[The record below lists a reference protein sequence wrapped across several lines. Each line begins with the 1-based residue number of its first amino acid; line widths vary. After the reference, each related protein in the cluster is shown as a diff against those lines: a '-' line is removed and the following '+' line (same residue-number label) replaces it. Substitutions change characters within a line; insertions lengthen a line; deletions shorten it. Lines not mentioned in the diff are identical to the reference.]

1 MNKAIA
7 IWGASVLLSA
17 CVANEPPAIEPSSAT
32 VSSAPTVSSSSSQLS
47 SSSSTTVSSTASSS
61 FANSSSHSLSSSSGF
76 SSLAISSSEQ
86 NTYSSSRESASMS
99 SEASSSAS
107 QWIEVIGGSAPAPSN
122 GRRLTKQEYINTV
135 VDAFGVAPA
144 PLQNLLIEEGESA
157 TFRNDI
163 NVLTPSSLRTDAFEK
178 AAIYV
183 AENTAR
189 ENLLRGLNGP
199 FPCQALET
207 FCFQAIITGY
217 AERLFGANTLSDEVL
232 QKYTAL
238 LQTVKDNGDD
248 LVVGARLVLQGF
260 LQSPQFLYRLESADN
275 GQLTAEIIATRLS
288 RFIWQ
293 AAPDGE
299 LLRKAKNGGF
309 NSNTIEATVDAM
321 LKDQRAERML
331 SSFVDDWL
339 KLYLLDNR
347 QFDTQ
352 VYPLYSAAVI
362 QAMKA
367 ETLDYFKTLV
377 FKEQAPF
384 MAAYTHKNTH
394 ITAPLTN
401 IYDVNK
407 EENISWENT
416 RERIGFMTQAAVL
429 TAHAKSHSDTVVRR
443 GLFVL
448 DRLQCQPVPTLPAAL
463 QDQINASFE
472 KIDHTL
478 PQRERLALHNVRADC
493 IACHQTFDGL
503 GYAFESYNAFGEFSL
518 TDQFG
523 NTVEQYGTA
532 RIDGTDLPF
541 SDVTDFANLMQG
553 SDWAKRCVVEQS
565 VRFAFGRDTTTQDDA
580 MINALVKNFDFK
592 QQNYLALIKEIALS
606 EPFLK
611 KIHP

>member
-1 MNKAIA
+1 
-7 IWGASVLLSA
+7 
-17 CVANEPPAIEPSSAT
+17 
-32 VSSAPTVSSSSSQLS
+32 
-47 SSSSTTVSSTASSS
+47 
-61 FANSSSHSLSSSSGF
+61 
-76 SSLAISSSEQ
+76 
-86 NTYSSSRESASMS
+86 
-99 SEASSSAS
+99 
-107 QWIEVIGGSAPAPSN
+107 
-122 GRRLTKQEYINTV
+122 
-135 VDAFGVAPA
+135 
-144 PLQNLLIEEGESA
+144 
-157 TFRNDI
+157 
-163 NVLTPSSLRTDAFEK
+163 
-178 AAIYV
+178 
-183 AENTAR
+183 
-189 ENLLRGLNGP
+189 
-199 FPCQALET
+199 
-207 FCFQAIITGY
+207 
-217 AERLFGANTLSDEVL
+217 
-232 QKYTAL
+232 
-238 LQTVKDNGDD
+238 
-248 LVVGARLVLQGF
+248 
-260 LQSPQFLYRLESADN
+260 
-275 GQLTAEIIATRLS
+275 
-288 RFIWQ
+288 
-293 AAPDGE
+293 
-299 LLRKAKNGGF
+299 
-309 NSNTIEATVDAM
+309 
-321 LKDQRAERML
+321 
-331 SSFVDDWL
+331 
-339 KLYLLDNR
+339 
-347 QFDTQ
+347 
-352 VYPLYSAAVI
+352 
-362 QAMKA
+362 
-367 ETLDYFKTLV
+367 
-377 FKEQAPF
+377 

-503 GYAFESYNAFGEFSL
+503 GYAFEAYNAFGEFSL